1 MGHGQRDLRWNE
13 SGLVHRRCAGLRLPA
28 HETEVTFNSAN
39 VFSEG
44 RNHYSNVVE
53 TLLSVPEPRVRFA
66 VQNYYLNWRD
76 EL

>member
-1 MGHGQRDLRWNE
+1 M
-13 SGLVHRRCAGLRLPA
+13 
-28 HETEVTFNSAN
+28 TFNSAN